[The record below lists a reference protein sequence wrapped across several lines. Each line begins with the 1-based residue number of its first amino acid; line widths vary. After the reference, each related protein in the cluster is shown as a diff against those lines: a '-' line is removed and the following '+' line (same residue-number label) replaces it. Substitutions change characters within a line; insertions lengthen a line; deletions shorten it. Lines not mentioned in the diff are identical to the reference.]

1 MKIYR
6 ILHNILD
13 LLDIIP
19 QIFFQKYFYQGPVA
33 ACDEAADGGRDP
45 RHAGQLPA
53 RDPDPREAEGGP
65 APPGQ
70 ARPRGG
76 VAQGRQ
82 LQPENRVQI
91 YGGCLKEEE
100 INCRLHEKTIFATVF

>member
-1 MKIYR
+1 MKIF
-6 ILHNILD
+6 LD

-19 QIFFQKYFYQGPVA
+19 QIFFLKYFYKGPVA

-53 RDPDPREAEGGP
+53 RDPDSREAEGGP
-65 APPGQ
+65 APAGQ

-82 LQPENRVQI
+82 LQPEN
-91 YGGCLKEEE
+91 
-100 INCRLHEKTIFATVF
+100 

>member
-1 MKIYR
+1 MSVE
-6 ILHNILD
+6 NILD

-53 RDPDPREAEGGP
+53 RDPDSREAEGGTAAAGP
-65 APPGQ
+65 
-70 ARPRGG
+70 ARPRGR

-82 LQPENRVQI
+82 LQPEN
-91 YGGCLKEEE
+91 
-100 INCRLHEKTIFATVF
+100 